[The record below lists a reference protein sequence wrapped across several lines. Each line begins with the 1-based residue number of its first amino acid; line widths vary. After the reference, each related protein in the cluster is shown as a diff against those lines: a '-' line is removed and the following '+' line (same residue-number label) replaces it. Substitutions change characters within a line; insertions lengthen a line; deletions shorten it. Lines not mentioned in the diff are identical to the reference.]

1 MQNRDIRDLE
11 QRLIDTLNASGVMI
25 EAKRFVLLSVLSLV
39 EREANKAII
48 QENYTEV
55 MQNTPIEEAEENHA
69 EST

>member
-39 EREANKAII
+39 EREADKAII

-55 MQNTPIEEAEENHA
+55 MQNTPIEEGEENA

>member
-1 MQNRDIRDLE
+1 MLNRDIRDLE
-11 QRLIDTLNASGVMI
+11 QKLIDTLNASGVMI

-39 EREANKAII
+39 EREADKAII

-55 MQNTPIEEAEENHA
+55 MQNTPIEEGEENA